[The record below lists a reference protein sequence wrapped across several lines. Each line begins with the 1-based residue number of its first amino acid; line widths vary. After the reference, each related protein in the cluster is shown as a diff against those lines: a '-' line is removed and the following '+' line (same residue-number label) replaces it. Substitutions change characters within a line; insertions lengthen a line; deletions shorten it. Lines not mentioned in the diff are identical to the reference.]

1 MATPAR
7 PGFPARIDLGQG
19 GKPPAKAP
27 VRVPAAPGM
36 PSPVTNASAPQAA
49 SMAFSVA
56 PTLGMGRASRRPWS
70 RGP

>member
-27 VRVPAAPGM
+27 VRAPAAPGM

-49 SMAFSVA
+49 SMARDPIPA
-56 PTLGMGRASRRPWS
+56 RARMV
-70 RGP
+70 